1 MAINPEIKDRV
12 KVGEEWID
20 DYFLTTDKNQELK
33 DLRTDLTQTQDDLQS
48 EVQRA
53 EAAEQQLDEDKVDKD
68 FTEKVLTEIKHT
80 AQADGVHLTKTKVS
94 PSTKVVST
102 EEVILPQVT
111 QSTAGFAS
119 PRDKFI
125 IDDAVIKNSDD
136 SISNTQIINSDVAVS
151 NTHKYKVVDANNDEY
166 NAINQT
172 TQMEFGDVSVHT
184 HLNTNADNDNHITVT
199 TPQGSE
205 VVAYKS
211 DVEAEKSR
219 AEAREQELQND
230 IDSNSDRIQSLEG
243 RSVRYAVSIPDN
255 ATQEQLQ
262 AIFEQASGEPQG
274 SIPND
279 GTRLVDVDKNVVYTY
294 FASDNT
300 WHGPESDTVSTA
312 SNDRLGIVKGSTS
325 IYKIRV
331 NSTTG
336 EMTLNVND
344 GSRDKVLSDNNFT
357 DAQVTKLANISDTIV
372 GLTKDQIGL
381 VDDVLVDGSSVL
393 ENKVAK
399 IVNAT
404 QTKAGSMS
412 SSDKIKL
419 DGIESGAQVNLIE
432 SITANGNILDISN
445 KNVTLPVPDLA
456 NESKTVTNQ
465 NDTTPVKYW
474 SGTKAE
480 WDAAVA
486 SGIITD
492 STTWDITDD
501 MVDPINV
508 AQVLLDDQNQ
518 VPSSHAVYT
527 ALQNLSGGSTMSLSQ
542 TDDIIKVYSTSDIDY
557 DADSQLG
564 NLDSSSLYVVEGN
577 NNIELYKNGKTIK
590 LNNTEGLLD
599 KQKTINNITSSID
612 RDTNGYLD
620 LNVEGSS
627 DKSNIKLK
635 DNSIS
640 LSTKTKTDNIKGSS
654 ITINNG
660 SINIYSCYSE
670 DGNPIQI
677 SSGQSFSIKQ
687 TNLTN
692 SSGIV
697 VTNNNENGT
706 SLSYAYNDNS
716 DVLVNSVIVNKSGV
730 KFTIADG
737 NTLTCNG
744 KEIATVENKKYLH
757 RIKINLNSEDQFRLT
772 IDNYY
777 DSSSNAFTNVS
788 QLNFTKIY
796 NAVASYV
803 DQSNNLI
810 INIYEA
816 QFIQEEE
823 EIILNLNNSYKTIN
837 LSQVGYTITDE
848 IEGYIFS

>member
-480 WDAAVA
+480 
-486 SGIITD
+486 
-492 STTWDITDD
+492 
-501 MVDPINV
+501 
-508 AQVLLDDQNQ
+508 
-518 VPSSHAVYT
+518 
-527 ALQNLSGGSTMSLSQ
+527 
-542 TDDIIKVYSTSDIDY
+542 
-557 DADSQLG
+557 
-564 NLDSSSLYVVEGN
+564 
-577 NNIELYKNGKTIK
+577 
-590 LNNTEGLLD
+590 
-599 KQKTINNITSSID
+599 
-612 RDTNGYLD
+612 
-620 LNVEGSS
+620 
-627 DKSNIKLK
+627 
-635 DNSIS
+635 
-640 LSTKTKTDNIKGSS
+640 
-654 ITINNG
+654 
-660 SINIYSCYSE
+660 
-670 DGNPIQI
+670 
-677 SSGQSFSIKQ
+677 
-687 TNLTN
+687 
-692 SSGIV
+692 
-697 VTNNNENGT
+697 
-706 SLSYAYNDNS
+706 
-716 DVLVNSVIVNKSGV
+716 
-730 KFTIADG
+730 
-737 NTLTCNG
+737 
-744 KEIATVENKKYLH
+744 
-757 RIKINLNSEDQFRLT
+757 
-772 IDNYY
+772 
-777 DSSSNAFTNVS
+777 
-788 QLNFTKIY
+788 
-796 NAVASYV
+796 
-803 DQSNNLI
+803 
-810 INIYEA
+810 
-816 QFIQEEE
+816 
-823 EIILNLNNSYKTIN
+823 
-837 LSQVGYTITDE
+837 
-848 IEGYIFS
+848 